1 MDIFMILVGN
11 WGTPSTLSARLF
23 WPSPTGGGGAA
34 DVATRHRLQS
44 RYPTIATAAVQ
55 GRVRGAFHRCIL
67 AALLALV
74 TAAAA
79 ATDDYLRGYVQALL
93 DSRFP
98 GLGLSV
104 RALGPEQVMLTARAC
119 LGPSQKRDI
128 ERLLAISGRKQ
139 TVVWDTSTDCEGSA
153 PAADLTYDVLPER
166 ELFAPLIADPRQPR
180 FSVSY
185 QRYKTPSQSF
195 NAASVALGEYFGI
208 ASGFLGESGA
218 SQIGI
223 QAAVFAL
230 FNLDA
235 PSSDLINADYWMG
248 IPLSYRKGPWSYL
261 LRVYHQS
268 SHLGDEFI
276 LGNPGINR
284 VNLSYEDIELLVSY
298 EWERLRFYGG
308 GGYLLHSEPDLA
320 PKHLQAGVEYAH
332 PRAVGTFDF
341 VAAADV
347 RASEELDWRRS
358 SSFQAGFE
366 LRSASQRRVRLMLEH
381 FRGHSP
387 NGQFYRDPLR
397 YTGLGLYFGF

>member
-1 MDIFMILVGN
+1 MRGA
-11 WGTPSTLSARLF
+11 SSARPF
-23 WPSPTGGGGAA
+23 CSSGKRGVVA
-34 DVATRHRLQS
+34 DAVPRHRLQS
-44 RYPTIATAAVQ
+44 RHPTIVTAAVQ
-55 GRVRGAFHRCIL
+55 ERLREVFHRCVL
-67 AALLALV
+67 AAVLALFTTNGAV
-74 TAAAA
+74 AAS
-79 ATDDYLRGYVQALL
+79 DDYLRGYLQALL

-98 GLGLSV
+98 GLRLSV
-104 RALGPEQVMLTARAC
+104 RALGPEQVMLTAHAC

-128 ERLLAISGRKQ
+128 ERTLAKSGRKQ
-139 TVVWDTSTDCEGSA
+139 TVVWDSSTDCEGPA
-153 PAADLTYDVLPER
+153 PATDVTFEILPER

-185 QRYKTPSQSF
+185 QRYKTPNQSF
-195 NAASVALGEYFGI
+195 NAASVALGEYFGV

-230 FNLDA
+230 FNLDT
-235 PSSDLINADYWMG
+235 PSSDLINADYWIG
-248 IPLSYRKGPWSYL
+248 IPLSYRKGPWSYS

-284 VNLSYEDIELLVSY
+284 VNMSYEDLTLLVSY

-308 GGYLLHSEPDLA
+308 GGYLLDSEPELA
-320 PKHLQAGVEYAH
+320 PKHVQAGMEYTH
-332 PRAVGTFDF
+332 PRAVGTLDF

-347 RASEELDWRRS
+347 HASEQLDWRRS

-366 LRSASQRRVRLMLEH
+366 LSSASQRRVRLMLEH

-397 YTGLGLYFGF
+397 YTGLGLYFEF